1 MYSDALL
8 VKASELYYYSRMS
21 QAEIGHVLGVSVPT
35 VSRILQ
41 EAMERGII
49 EVRIRDPL
57 TRTAD
62 AEEALKK
69 KFGLLDAVVV
79 EIPQDTDGNF
89 LRSSS
94 EEIQR
99 TAAPILRPWRDHR
112 HRLRW

>member
-21 QAEIGHVLGVSVPT
+21 QAEIGRVLGVSAPT

-41 EAMERGII
+41 EAMERGVI
-49 EVRIRDPL
+49 EVRIRDTL

-62 AEEALKK
+62 AEEELKK

-79 EIPQDTDGNF
+79 
-89 LRSSS
+89 
-94 EEIQR
+94 
-99 TAAPILRPWRDHR
+99 
-112 HRLRW
+112 